1 MKLPSDVVIAEEKL
15 TRYLLVWRD
24 RNDKSGYLAQAGYDL
39 SNWGVLDADLRRLAV
54 TAEAESLGHNLLRRV
69 ACRSR
74 ETPWSQRRYTKSETV
89 WIRLALTNEI
99 RFVTLFPDK
108 E

>member
-15 TRYLLVWRD
+15 SQYLLVWRAQ
-24 RNDKSGYLAQAGYDL
+24 NDKSGFLARAGYEI
-39 SNWGVLDADLRRLAV
+39 SNWPVLERDLRRLAV
-54 TAEAESLGHNLLRRV
+54 TAEAESLGINPFGEFLAARGELHGPHGVILRIK
-69 ACRSR
+69 
-74 ETPWSQRRYTKSETV
+74 TL
-89 WIRLALTNEI
+89 WIRLAETNET